1 MRCHSIFLVHH
12 SHGASFPQVKYPVNS
27 GLMKLFQCCYQNWQ
41 ELMNLLHDPVQ
52 TSIMNSHPVIHLW
65 QQLNCKIPGKA
76 QREFGGFLLIKNLM
90 DTNGRCIVGTR
101 NIPSSAKLSM
111 EVKPF
116 KLWNSGLLCTSI
128 ASIVLLWITLVLL
141 YIYYHTVQCHLD
153 KDEVPSESA
162 SARGFFIIS

>member
-1 MRCHSIFLVHH
+1 MRHLSIFLVHH
-12 SHGASFPQVKYPVNS
+12 SHGASLPQVKYPVNS

-41 ELMNLLHDPVQ
+41 GLMNLLHDPVQ
-52 TSIMNSHPVIHLW
+52 MSIISSHPVIHLW

-76 QREFGGFLLIKNLM
+76 WREFGGSLHIKNLM
-90 DTNGRCIVGTR
+90 DTNGHCIVGTR
-101 NIPSSAKLSM
+101 NIPNSAKFSM

-128 ASIVLLWITLVLL
+128 VSIVLLWITLVLL

-153 KDEVPSESA
+153 EVPSGSA